1 MARNIRVNQSHFALL
16 PQANIKRSVFDRSFV
31 YKTTFDEGKLIPY
44 FVDEVLPGD
53 TFTLNPV
60 EFCRLATPV
69 VPFMDNLYIESF
81 FFFVPCRLVWDNWV
95 RMCGEQENPEDST
108 DFVVP
113 TVTFQTVN
121 SDRVGSLF
129 DYFGVS
135 SSRFANQV
143 GSQISLK
150 VNSLPFRSYWL
161 IWNEWFRDENLQK
174 SVKISK
180 GDTNTVV
187 ESMGSGTSNPNYG
200 FPDGVSNWYQCA
212 PRGKRHD
219 YFTSCLPWPQKGPAV
234 DLPLGQTAQIVNSPV
249 DGYLLSS
256 TDPRVGSVN
265 GRTDEYHAI
274 VKAGKSSTTAFSVSS
289 TNQQVAAFGGG
300 TVTGI
305 ASNSFLGANS
315 TVDLSSATSITINS
329 LRQAFML
336 QRYYEIDAR
345 GGTRYTEKLQA
356 HFGVTNPDA
365 RLQRPEFLGSHS
377 AMMSINPIAQTSSTN
392 DTSPQGNLAAYGV
405 HGQRYHAFTKS
416 FSEYG
421 YVIGLINVRADL
433 TYQQG
438 IHKMWT
444 RSDVFDFYWPSFAH
458 LGEQAVLNK
467 EIYAQ
472 GTADDDKVFGYQE
485 RYAEYRYK
493 PSLIT
498 GQFRSTYTQTLDVWH
513 LSQNFESLPT
523 LSDQFI
529 QDHPPISRVV
539 AVPTYPHFL
548 LDVKFNLK
556 CIRPMPMFGTPGMMG
571 HF

>member
-81 FFFVPCRLVWDNWV
+81 FFFVPCRLVWENWV

-113 TVTFQTVN
+113 TVSISASNNSCGTIIDYMGIGNSTFG
-121 SDRVGSLF
+121 GSA
-129 DYFGVS
+129 S
-135 SSRFANQV
+135 TA
-143 GSQISLK
+143 GSISI
-150 VNSLPFRSYWL
+150 NCLPFRSYWM

-174 SVKISK
+174 SVKFSI
-180 GDTNTVV
+180 GDSNTVV

-200 FPDGVSNWYQCA
+200 FPDGVSSWYECA

-234 DLPLGQTAQIVNSPV
+234 DLPLGQTAQLTGSASGPLLADWVVSNNTAPHLQINYIGTRPGSGSGASGTATFNPV
-249 DGYLLSS
+249 AVSD
-256 TDPRVGSVN
+256 
-265 GRTDEYHAI
+265 
-274 VKAGKSSTTAFSVSS
+274 STTA
-289 TNQQVAAFGGG
+289 
-300 TVTGI
+300 
-305 ASNSFLGANS
+305 SNLRTTISDWSNVR
-315 TVDLSSATSITINS
+315 VDLSSATSITINS

-416 FSEYG
+416 FTEFG

-444 RSDVFDFYWPSFAH
+444 RSDVYDFYWPSFAH

-472 GTADDDKVFGYQE
+472 GTSDDDKVFGYQE

-498 GQFRSTYTQTLDVWH
+498 GHFRSTFKQTLDVWH
-513 LSQNFESLPT
+513 LSQKFNSLPT

-539 AVPTYPHFL
+539 AVPSYPHFL

>member
-108 DFVVP
+108 DFIVP
-113 TVTFQTVN
+113 TVSFSG
-121 SDRVGSLF
+121 SDESIGNIL
-129 DYFGVS
+129 DYMGLGTCSFGTS
-135 SSRFANQV
+135 SIPV
-143 GSQISLK
+143 IQI
-150 VNSLPFRSYWL
+150 NSLPIRAYWL

-174 SVKISK
+174 SVKVSK
-180 GDTNTVV
+180 GDSNTAV
-187 ESMGSGTSNPNYG
+187 EPMGSGTANPNYG
-200 FPDGVSNWYQCA
+200 FPDSVSYWYQCA

-234 DLPLGQTAQIVNSPV
+234 DLPLGTFANVVSNNQDI
-249 DGYLLSS
+249 LFSS
-256 TDPRVGSVN
+256 GAPLPHGSN
-265 GRTDEYHAI
+265 P
-274 VKAGKSSTTAFSVSS
+274 SSVSPTFTDVS
-289 TNQQVAAFGGG
+289 LGGRSDNYSSGKVVDTNVSYNVGLSALRFGSQ
-300 TVTGI
+300 TG
-305 ASNSFLGANS
+305 LK
-315 TVDLSSATSITINS
+315 VDLQSATSITINS

-416 FSEYG
+416 FSEFG

-438 IHKMWT
+438 IHRMWT
-444 RSDVFDFYWPSFAH
+444 RSDMFDFYWPSFAH

-472 GTADDDKVFGYQE
+472 GTSDDDKVFGYQE

-498 GQFRSTYTQTLDVWH
+498 GQFRSTYKQTLDVWH
-513 LSQNFESLPT
+513 LSQKFDSLPT

>member
-1 MARNIRVNQSHFALL
+1 MAKNIRVNQSHFALL

-95 RMCGEQENPEDST
+95 KMCGEQENPEDST

-113 TVTFQTVN
+113 TCSFAGKTA
-121 SDRVGSLF
+121 DIGSIL
-129 DYFGVS
+129 DYFGLGTCKYGTSEIPV
-135 SSRFANQV
+135 V
-143 GSQISLK
+143 H
-150 VNSLPFRSYWL
+150 VNSLPARSYWL

-174 SVKISK
+174 SVKVSK

-187 ESMGSGTSNPNYG
+187 EPMGSGTANPNYG
-200 FPDGVSNWYQCA
+200 FPDGVTQWYQCA

-219 YFTSCLPWPQKGPAV
+219 YFTSALPWPQKGPAV
-234 DLPLGQTAQIVNSPV
+234 DLPLGTTANVIPDGNFALSINSTGVTSVPANTLWRSFTSSSPDNNIRQSSTAQSSSINSLYPMT
-249 DGYLLSS
+249 YS
-256 TDPRVGSVN
+256 
-265 GRTDEYHAI
+265 
-274 VKAGKSSTTAFSVSS
+274 
-289 TNQQVAAFGGG
+289 GG
-300 TVTGI
+300 
-305 ASNSFLGANS
+305 LK
-315 TVDLSSATSITINS
+315 VDLQSATSITINS

-416 FSEYG
+416 FSEFG

-444 RSDVFDFYWPSFAH
+444 RSDMFDFYWPSFAH

-498 GQFRSTYTQTLDVWH
+498 GQFRSTFKQTLDVWH
-513 LSQNFESLPT
+513 LSQKFDSLPT

>member
-1 MARNIRVNQSHFALL
+1 MAKNIRVNQSHFALL

-95 RMCGEQENPEDST
+95 KMCGEQENPEDST
-108 DFVVP
+108 DFIVP
-113 TVTFQTVN
+113 TCRLNFN
-121 SDRVGSLF
+121 SDTSSLVGTLF
-129 DYFGVS
+129 DYLGIGEFSFGS
-135 SSRFANQV
+135 SAQTSTFFDINC
-143 GSQISLK
+143 
-150 VNSLPFRSYWL
+150 LPLRAYWL
-161 IWNEWFRDENLQK
+161 IWNEWFREENLQK
-174 SVKISK
+174 SVKVSK
-180 GDTNTVV
+180 GDSNTVLD
-187 ESMGSGTSNPNYG
+187 SMGSGTSNPNYG
-200 FPDGVSNWYQCA
+200 FPDGVSNYYSCA

-234 DLPLGQTAQIVNSPV
+234 DLPLGQTATIDGVSALGTSGQHIGGMSHPFVTVSKTYDGDSDYIVYPS
-249 DGYLLSS
+249 GSTSS
-256 TDPRVGSVN
+256 SSSVSASDFTANNIVKMPTASTPWSVN
-265 GRTDEYHAI
+265 LE
-274 VKAGKSSTTAFSVSS
+274 
-289 TNQQVAAFGGG
+289 
-300 TVTGI
+300 
-305 ASNSFLGANS
+305 
-315 TVDLSSATSITINS
+315 SATAITINS

-416 FSEYG
+416 FTEFG

-444 RSDVFDFYWPSFAH
+444 RSDMFDFYWPSFAH

-493 PSLIT
+493 PSMIT
-498 GQFRSTYTQTLDVWH
+498 GQFRSTFKQTLDVWH
-513 LSQNFESLPT
+513 LSQKFDSLPT

-556 CIRPMPMFGTPGMMG
+556 CIRPLPMFGTPGMMG

>member
-1 MARNIRVNQSHFALL
+1 MAKNIRVNQSHFALL

-31 YKTTFDEGKLIPY
+31 YKTTFDEGKLVPY

-81 FFFVPCRLVWDNWV
+81 FFFVPCRLVWENWV

-113 TVTFQTVN
+113 TTSFKYSSGASSFVI
-121 SDRVGSLF
+121 GSIV
-129 DYFGVS
+129 DYMGLGS
-135 SSRFANQV
+135 YNL
-143 GSQISLK
+143 GSQAGGSFDFS
-150 VNSLPFRSYWL
+150 VNCLPFRAYWL

-174 SVKISK
+174 SVKVSK

-187 ESMGSGTSNPNYG
+187 DSMGSGTANPNYG
-200 FPDGVSNWYQCA
+200 FPDGIKYWYECA

-219 YFTSCLPWPQKGPAV
+219 YFTSALPWPQKGPAV
-234 DLPLGQTAQIVNSPV
+234 DLPLGQTANVVTNNQDILFSAGSSLPHGDNPSSISPTFTDV
-249 DGYLLSS
+249 SLGGRSYNYSS
-256 TDPRVGSVN
+256 
-265 GRTDEYHAI
+265 
-274 VKAGKSSTTAFSVSS
+274 GK
-289 TNQQVAAFGGG
+289 
-300 TVTGI
+300 
-305 ASNSFLGANS
+305 
-315 TVDLSSATSITINS
+315 TVDAYASSNVGLSALRFGSQTGLQVDLQSATSITINS

-416 FSEYG
+416 FSEFG

-444 RSDVFDFYWPSFAH
+444 RSDMFDFYWPSFAH

-493 PSLIT
+493 PSMIT
-498 GQFRSTYTQTLDVWH
+498 GHFRSTYKETLDVWH
-513 LSQNFESLPT
+513 LSQKFDSLPT

>member
-1 MARNIRVNQSHFALL
+1 MAKNIRVNQSHFALL

-81 FFFVPCRLVWDNWV
+81 FFFVPCRLVWENWV

-108 DFVVP
+108 DFIVP
-113 TVTFQTVN
+113 T
-121 SDRVGSLF
+121 
-129 DYFGVS
+129 
-135 SSRFANQV
+135 
-143 GSQISLK
+143 ISLK
-150 VNSLPFRSYWL
+150 FSTASVGTIPDYMGLGCSDFGASNPSSGNNVVMNLPFRSYWL

-180 GDTNTVV
+180 GDSNTVV
-187 ESMGSGTSNPNYG
+187 EAMGSGSANPNYG
-200 FPDGVSNWYQCA
+200 FPDGVSQWYQCA

-234 DLPLGQTAQIVNSPV
+234 DLPLGQTADIVSNNQDILFSSGGTLPHGSSP
-249 DGYLLSS
+249 SS
-256 TDPRVGSVN
+256 VHPTFSDVALGGRSENFSSGSVIN
-265 GRTDEYHAI
+265 A
-274 VKAGKSSTTAFSVSS
+274 STEGNVSL
-289 TNQQVAAFGGG
+289 NALRFGSQ
-300 TVTGI
+300 TG
-305 ASNSFLGANS
+305 LQ
-315 TVDLSSATSITINS
+315 VDLTSATSITINS

-416 FSEYG
+416 FSEFG

-438 IHKMWT
+438 IHRMWT
-444 RSDVFDFYWPSFAH
+444 RSDMFDFYWPSFAH

-498 GQFRSTYTQTLDVWH
+498 GQFRSTYKETLDVWH
-513 LSQNFESLPT
+513 LSQKFESLPT

>member
-1 MARNIRVNQSHFALL
+1 MAKNIRVNQSHFALL

-69 VPFMDNLYIESF
+69 VPFMDNLYVESF

-95 RMCGEQENPEDST
+95 KMCGEQENPEDST

-113 TVTFQTVN
+113 TVSISASNGTVGTIIDFMGVGNSTFGGTG
-121 SDRVGSLF
+121 SPAGSLML
-129 DYFGVS
+129 
-135 SSRFANQV
+135 NC
-143 GSQISLK
+143 
-150 VNSLPFRSYWL
+150 LPFRSYWL

-174 SVKISK
+174 SVKVSK
-180 GDTNTVV
+180 GDGNTVLD
-187 ESMGSGTSNPNYG
+187 SMGSGTSNPNYG
-200 FPDGVSNWYQCA
+200 FPDGVSFWYDCA

-219 YFTSCLPWPQKGPAV
+219 YFTSALPWPQKGPAV
-234 DLPLGQTAQIVNSPV
+234 DLPLGQTAEVVSDGPIRFTAQTTYNGNQVRNWDTTLSFPDDSGSGVIPFSASP
-249 DGYLLSS
+249 S
-256 TDPRVGSVN
+256 GSVT
-265 GRTDEYHAI
+265 GFSPGTGHSPLTY
-274 VKAGKSSTTAFSVSS
+274 KSGL
-289 TNQQVAAFGGG
+289 N
-300 TVTGI
+300 
-305 ASNSFLGANS
+305 
-315 TVDLSSATSITINS
+315 VDLSSATTVTINS

-377 AMMSINPIAQTSSTN
+377 AMMSINPIAQTSSTD

-438 IHKMWT
+438 VHKMWT
-444 RSDVFDFYWPSFAH
+444 RSDVYDFYWPSFAH
-458 LGEQAVLNK
+458 LGEQAILNK

-498 GQFRSTYTQTLDVWH
+498 GQFRSTYKQTLDVWH
-513 LSQNFESLPT
+513 LSQKFESLPT

>member
-1 MARNIRVNQSHFALL
+1 MAKNIRVNQSHFALL

-31 YKTTFDEGKLIPY
+31 YKTTFNEGKLIPY

-81 FFFVPCRLVWDNWV
+81 FFFVPCRLVWENWV
-95 RMCGEQENPEDST
+95 RMCGEQDNPEDST
-108 DFVVP
+108 DFIVP
-113 TVTFQTVN
+113 TFSNNFSN
-121 SDRVGSLF
+121 SFIGSLV
-129 DYFGVS
+129 DYMGLGSKSFGSSAIPSVS
-135 SSRFANQV
+135 FNA
-143 GSQISLK
+143 
-150 VNSLPFRSYWL
+150 LPMRSYWL

-174 SVKISK
+174 SVKVSK
-180 GDTNTVV
+180 GDSNTVV
-187 ESMGSGTSNPNYG
+187 DSMGSGSANPNYG
-200 FPDGVSNWYQCA
+200 FPDGVTSWNMCA

-219 YFTSCLPWPQKGPAV
+219 YFTSCLPRPQKGPAV
-234 DLPLGQTAQIVNSPV
+234 DLPLAASVAPVITTSFSGSAVPPYGTWVDDTSDSLVNRIVRGNVTSSPTV
-249 DGYLLSS
+249 GTPQSDGKVYGLSADLS
-256 TDPRVGSVN
+256 HV
-265 GRTDEYHAI
+265 
-274 VKAGKSSTTAFSVSS
+274 
-289 TNQQVAAFGGG
+289 
-300 TVTGI
+300 
-305 ASNSFLGANS
+305 S
-315 TVDLSSATSITINS
+315 TVTINS

-336 QRYYEIDAR
+336 QRYYEIDSR
-345 GGTRYTEKLQA
+345 CGTRYTEKLQA

-498 GQFRSTYTQTLDVWH
+498 GQFRSTYQQTLDVWH
-513 LSQNFESLPT
+513 LSQKFDSLPT

-556 CIRPMPMFGTPGMMG
+556 CIRPLPMFGTPGMMG